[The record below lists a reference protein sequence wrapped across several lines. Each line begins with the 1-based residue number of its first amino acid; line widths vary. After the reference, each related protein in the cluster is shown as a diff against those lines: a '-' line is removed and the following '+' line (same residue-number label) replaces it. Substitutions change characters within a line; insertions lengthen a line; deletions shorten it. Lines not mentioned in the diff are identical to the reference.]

1 MKNALQLLV
10 SALAILLA
18 AYLLLGVHI
27 EGFLHA
33 LLVAL
38 VLALFNLLVKPLLI
52 ILTIP
57 VTILTMGLFLIV
69 INVGLILLAA
79 ELVPG
84 FDIDGF
90 WWALLFSMIMTFIRS
105 ILTAIAEPRRPYQG

>member
-18 AYLLLGVHI
+18 AYLLPGVHI